1 MNLLKDNWTYAKV
14 SDFAEL
20 LRGISY
26 KKDES
31 RKESQKGYKPM
42 LRSNNIN
49 YELNFIDL
57 VYVPEKKIKSIQF
70 IKEGDIIFAMSSG
83 SKHLVGKSAQ
93 SKCNYDGSYGAFCG
107 LLRVSN
113 LMNKKYVGLFFK
125 SQEYRKYISRISKGT
140 NINNLKRD
148 HILEIDFPLAPLNEQ
163 NRIVEK
169 IEELFSDLDKAVE
182 DLKKTQEQLKIYRQA
197 VLKAAFEGK
206 LTEEWREKYN
216 IPSVELLL
224 KKVFNKRKEIYKK
237 QQIKKQKKL
246 KSPEKFFK
254 KENITEIKLDGIPDT
269 WKQIKFIDLIKYEE
283 DAIKRGPFGS
293 AIKKVYF
300 VPRGYKVYEQK
311 NAINDDAT
319 LGNYY
324 INETKYKEL
333 ERFSVKGGDYI
344 ISCSGTIGRISKLP
358 KDASKGVINQALL
371 KIVLE
376 EDLIIDKLFLYLFRA
391 EFFQRK
397 VLKETRGSAMKN
409 IASVEDIKNINVLLP
424 SKEEQEQILQ
434 EIESRLSV
442 CDKLE
447 ETVQQSL
454 EKIEYLRQSILK
466 KAFEGNLVQ
475 QDPNDEPAE
484 KLLERI
490 KQEKG
495 KFEFNNKK
503 RKKR

>member
-148 HILEIDFPLAPLNEQ
+148 HILEINFPLAPLNEQ

-169 IEELFSDLDKAVE
+169 IEELFSDLDKATE

-206 LTEEWREKYN
+206 LTEEWRMRNNLRLSFKEVSLKDTADIIMGQSPPSSTYNFEKIGLPFYQGKKEFGNLYPTPEKYCSKPEKIAKSN
-216 IPSVELLL
+216 DILISVRAPVGPTNVCKEKSCIGRGLAAIGAKEEINRNYLLYFL
-224 KKVFNKRKEIYKK
+224 RYFVFNL
-237 QQIKKQKKL
+237 IKK
-246 KSPEKFFK
+246 STGTTF
-254 KENITEIKLDGIPDT
+254 
-269 WKQIKFIDLIKYEE
+269 
-283 DAIKRGPFGS
+283 
-293 AIKKVYF
+293 
-300 VPRGYKVYEQK
+300 
-311 NAINDDAT
+311 NAISKAT
-319 LGNYY
+319 LEG
-324 INETKYKEL
+324 
-333 ERFSVKGGDYI
+333 F
-344 ISCSGTIGRISKLP
+344 
-358 KDASKGVINQALL
+358 
-371 KIVLE
+371 
-376 EDLIIDKLFLYLFRA
+376 
-391 EFFQRK
+391 K
-397 VLKETRGSAMKN
+397 VLLFSL
-409 IASVEDIKNINVLLP
+409 S
-424 SKEEQEQILQ
+424 EQEQMVQ

-447 ETVQQSL
+447 DTIQQSL
-454 EKIEYLRQSILK
+454 NKIEYLRQSILK
-466 KAFEGNLVQ
+466 KAFEGKLVS
-475 QDPNDEPAE
+475 QDPNDLPACE
-484 KLLERI
+484 LLKQI
-490 KQEKG
+490 K
-495 KFEFNNKK
+495 NKK
-503 RKKR
+503 DKMSKNGK

>member
-70 IKEGDIIFAMSSG
+70 VKEGDIIFAMSSG

-148 HILEIDFPLAPLNEQ
+148 HILEINFPLAPLNEQ

-169 IEELFSDLDKAVE
+169 IEELFSDLDKATE

-206 LTEEWREKYN
+206 LTERKYKYN
-216 IPSVELLL
+216 LKNLDELCIKITDGEHL
-224 KKVFNKRKEIYKK
+224 KPNTIDKGVYFISAKDVRDNYINFNFPLYV
-237 QQIKKQKKL
+237 
-246 KSPEKFFK
+246 S
-254 KENITEIKLDGIPDT
+254 
-269 WKQIKFIDLIKYEE
+269 EE
-283 DAIKRGPFGS
+283 DANKFWNRCNPERGNILIVSRGATVGRMCVIKTEKKFCLLGS
-293 AIKKVYF
+293 
-300 VPRGYKVYEQK
+300 
-311 NAINDDAT
+311 
-319 LGNYY
+319 
-324 INETKYKEL
+324 
-333 ERFSVKGGDYI
+333 
-344 ISCSGTIGRISKLP
+344 
-358 KDASKGVINQALL
+358 VILL
-371 KIVLE
+371 KIKKEYNNNFIYWMLNSPN
-376 EDLIIDKLFLYLFRA
+376 IQIKLLGLSGATAQQAIYLR
-391 EFFQRK
+391 
-397 VLKETRGSAMKN
+397 
-409 IASVEDIKNINVLLP
+409 DIKRV
-424 SKEEQEQILQ
+424 QIPIPIIEIQNQIVQ

-447 ETVQQSL
+447 DTIQQSL
-454 EKIEYLRQSILK
+454 NKIEYLRQSILK
-466 KAFEGNLVQ
+466 KAFEGKLVS
-475 QDPNDEPAE
+475 QDPNDLPACE
-484 KLLERI
+484 LLKQI
-490 KQEKG
+490 KIKKDIMSKNG
-495 KFEFNNKK
+495 K
-503 RKKR
+503 

>member
-169 IEELFSDLDKAVE
+169 IEEIFSDLDKATE

-197 VLKAAFEGK
+197 VLKDAFEGK
-206 LTEEWREKYN
+206 LTEEWCQTRKEASNIKHTTLNNICIKAEKIKNEENSERKIKYLDIGSIDN
-216 IPSVELLL
+216 
-224 KKVFNKRKEIYKK
+224 KVFKIVSHKTY
-237 QQIKKQKKL
+237 QIKDAP
-246 KSPEKFFK
+246 SRA
-254 KENITEIKLDGIPDT
+254 
-269 WKQIKFIDLIKYEE
+269 KQIVKEGD
-283 DAIKRGPFGS
+283 
-293 AIKKVYF
+293 
-300 VPRGYKVYEQK
+300 
-311 NAINDDAT
+311 T
-319 LGNYY
+319 L
-324 INETKYKEL
+324 
-333 ERFSVKGGDYI
+333 FSTVR
-344 ISCSGTIGRISKLP
+344 T
-358 KDASKGVINQALL
+358 
-371 KIVLE
+371 
-376 EDLIIDKLFLYLFRA
+376 YL
-391 EFFQRK
+391 
-397 VLKETRGSAMKN
+397 KN
-409 IASVEDIKNINVLLP
+409 IAYVHSEYDNEICSTGFCVIRPKKDVLSSKYLFYYVISDDFVNRVSPLQTGTSYPAVRDDDILKQKIPLITID
-424 SKEEQEQILQ
+424 EQEQIIQ

-442 CDKLE
+442 CDKIE
-447 ETVQQSL
+447 ETIEHSL
-454 EKIEYLRQSILK
+454 NKIEYLRRSILK
-466 KAFEGNLVQ
+466 KAFKGKLVPQ
-475 QDPNDEPAE
+475 NPNDEPAE

-490 KQEKG
+490 KQEKE
-495 KFEFNNKK
+495 KFESNNKK
-503 RKKR
+503 RKKI

>member
-57 VYVPEKKIKSIQF
+57 VYIPEKKIKSIQF

-93 SKCNYDGSYGAFCG
+93 SKRNYDGSYGAFCG

-148 HILEIDFPLAPLNEQ
+148 HILEINFPLAPLNEQ

-169 IEELFSDLDKAVE
+169 IEELFSDLDKATE
-182 DLKKTQEQLKIYRQA
+182 ELKKTQEQLKIYRQA
-197 VLKAAFEGK
+197 VLKAAFKGK
-206 LTEEWREKYN
+206 LTEKWREQNNIELSFEEISLIDVADIILGQSPPSSTYNTNKVGLPFYQGKKEFGDLYPTPEKYCSEPKKIAESNDILISVRAPVGPTNFCKEKSCIGRGLAAIRVKERVKNFYLFYYLRYFIFNLIEKSTGTTFNAISKN
-216 IPSVELLL
+216 ILEGF
-224 KKVFNKRKEIYKK
+224 KVSLFSLQEQ
-237 QQIKKQKKL
+237 QQI
-246 KSPEKFFK
+246 
-254 KENITEIKLDGIPDT
+254 
-269 WKQIKFIDLIKYEE
+269 
-283 DAIKRGPFGS
+283 
-293 AIKKVYF
+293 
-300 VPRGYKVYEQK
+300 
-311 NAINDDAT
+311 IN
-319 LGNYY
+319 
-324 INETKYKEL
+324 
-333 ERFSVKGGDYI
+333 
-344 ISCSGTIGRISKLP
+344 
-358 KDASKGVINQALL
+358 
-371 KIVLE
+371 
-376 EDLIIDKLFLYLFRA
+376 
-391 EFFQRK
+391 
-397 VLKETRGSAMKN
+397 
-409 IASVEDIKNINVLLP
+409 
-424 SKEEQEQILQ
+424 
-434 EIESRLSV
+434 EIESRLFV
-442 CDKLE
+442 CNKIE
-447 ETVQQSL
+447 ETVKQGL
-454 EKIEYLRQSILK
+454 NKIYYLRQSILK
-466 KAFEGNLVQ
+466 KAFEGKLVP
-475 QDPNDEPAE
+475 QDPKGEPAE

-490 KQEKG
+490 KQEKE
-495 KFEFNNKK
+495 KFESNNKK

>member
-148 HILEIDFPLAPLNEQ
+148 YILEIDFPLAPLNEQ
-163 NRIVEK
+163 TRIVEK
-169 IEELFSDLDKAVE
+169 IEELFSDLDKATE

-206 LTEEWREKYN
+206 LLEMGLAKYSPFSEICDINPSKQEIGELNDDLEVTFLPMLAVSKTGVILEKN
-216 IPSVELLL
+216 IKRL
-224 KKVFNKRKEIYKK
+224 KDVKK
-237 QQIKKQKKL
+237 GYT
-246 KSPEKFFK
+246 FFK
-254 KENITEIKLDGIPDT
+254 NGDVLLAKITPCFENGKKAIVKELKNNIG
-269 WKQIKFIDLIKYEE
+269 
-283 DAIKRGPFGS
+283 FGS
-293 AIKKVYF
+293 TEFHVLRPKEEVISEWIYYGVSLEDFRNKAKSQMTGTAGQKRVPKRVLESYAI
-300 VPRGYKVYEQK
+300 P
-311 NAINDDAT
+311 IP
-319 LGNYY
+319 
-324 INETKYKEL
+324 TKPIQE
-333 ERFSVKGGDYI
+333 
-344 ISCSGTIGRISKLP
+344 
-358 KDASKGVINQALL
+358 
-371 KIVLE
+371 KIV
-376 EDLIIDKLFLYLFRA
+376 K
-391 EFFQRK
+391 
-397 VLKETRGSAMKN
+397 
-409 IASVEDIKNINVLLP
+409 
-424 SKEEQEQILQ
+424 

-442 CDKLE
+442 CDKVE
-447 ETVQQSL
+447 KTVEQNLS
-454 EKIEYLRQSILK
+454 KIEYLRQSILK
-466 KAFEGNLVQ
+466 KAFEGKLVS
-475 QDPNDEPAE
+475 QDSNDLPAGE
-484 KLLERI
+484 LLKQI
-490 KQEKG
+490 KIKKDKMSKNG
-495 KFEFNNKK
+495 K
-503 RKKR
+503 

>member
-1 MNLLKDNWTYAKV
+1 MNLLPNNWTYAKV

-31 RKESQKGYKPM
+31 RKESQKGYKPI

-49 YELNFIDL
+49 YELNFVDL

-70 IKEGDIIFAMSSG
+70 IREGDIIFAMSSG

-93 SKCNYDGSYGAFCG
+93 SKSSYDGSYGAFCG

-125 SQEYRKYISRISKGT
+125 SQEYRKYISGISKGT

-148 HILEIDFPLAPLNEQ
+148 HVLEINFPLAPLNEQ
-163 NRIVEK
+163 NHIIEK
-169 IEELFSDLDKAVE
+169 IEELFSDLDKATE
-182 DLKKTQEQLKIYRQA
+182 DLKKSQVQLKIYRQS

-206 LTEEWREKYN
+206 LTEEWRKKN
-216 IPSVELLL
+216 MLLMPPDNL
-224 KKVFNKRKEIYKK
+224 RKEIGVGVSELNYSYIKNIPQKWILTKINIICNVVRGGSPRPMGDPKYFNGNIPFIKIGDITKLSSKYVLNSKTKVNEQGTKK
-237 QQIKKQKKL
+237 SRLLSKG
-246 KSPEKFFK
+246 S
-254 KENITEIKLDGIPDT
+254 
-269 WKQIKFIDLIKYEE
+269 LIL
-283 DAIKRGPFGS
+283 S
-293 AIKKVYF
+293 
-300 VPRGYKVYEQK
+300 
-311 NAINDDAT
+311 N
-319 LGNYY
+319 
-324 INETKYKEL
+324 
-333 ERFSVKGGDYI
+333 
-344 ISCSGTIGRISKLP
+344 SGTICIPKFLGVDACIHDGFVSFKDLP
-358 KDASKGVINQALL
+358 
-371 KIVLE
+371 E
-376 EDLIIDKLFLYLFRA
+376 YIDVNFLF
-391 EFFQRK
+391 EFFNYIRPYVIQ
-397 VLKETRGSAMKN
+397 KN
-409 IASVEDIKNINVLLP
+409 KQGVTQVNLNTEIEGDIDLLIP
-424 SKEEQEQILQ
+424 AKEEQEQIVQ

-466 KAFEGNLVQ
+466 KAFEGKLVP
-475 QDPNDEPAE
+475 QDPNGELAE

-490 KQEKG
+490 KHEKE
-495 KFEFNNKK
+495 KFESNNKK